1 MPRLCKDAEN
11 QGEICKKL
19 IEKKICGNAKGGIQC
34 KAKNGE
40 PPGLITEEI
49 YQNILKELGIGKPA
63 PVPAPVPNKSRNANV
78 ALVPKQASVKFVEH
92 VVANHSRNANVA
104 VVPNGSRNANVAVV
118 PNGSRNANVAVAA
131 NGSRNAN
138 VAVVP
143 NGSRNAN
150 VAVVPNGSRNANVAV
165 VPNGSRNANVAV
177 VPNGSRNANVAGV
190 PKESTTTDQII
201 QLVNTTESLE
211 DLIKSELIR
220 KSCND
225 YAKFLDDR
233 GRQNIVKAV
242 INLFQTVTSD
252 NFYKLLSSLKGV
264 ITHED
269 IQSFRASVLEE
280 SSHPYL
286 GYIVIKWLYHSVLGM
301 VKKTH
306 HDQNS
311 SYKLLTDKNV
321 LVTEDMENLDITD
334 MDHLY
339 ELFERFQYFHK
350 SSASTSLV
358 FTARLKDLHKDFI
371 TEQTTLRPNQ
381 QFYFKAFPVG
391 EVVNRYGNKVNYMT
405 EGLQTELSMYEE
417 LFKLQ
422 KYNITPNI
430 LCKIALIPNITGFG
444 EFLEKTK
451 MLNVAKDMTFKEVNP
466 LLYVPPETVW
476 NRVSIISTHPG
487 GPELYTIFQ
496 DLSPDERKEVMFQII
511 YNLYVFDK
519 LEISQGDMH
528 ARNIKV
534 NILSEPISLCY
545 IVNGRTYAFETKHL
559 VKFFDLDFGMIGKT
573 TNLKFD
579 YNGNVTDT
587 INKIVNPNRSPDN
600 WRNYKSG
607 ITDIYNPNLD
617 IVKLFMN
624 GAVGLVKKFAVLL
637 REDLDFIQ
645 FIKLSLPG
653 IFNNSKIRDTYRQIL
668 KDPEYKKEAVKIY
681 GIENITKWQISESVF
696 DSSWNDYLIK
706 CGNETTGYIVKDFEK
721 PVPNNQLWIPN
732 TIIATKHQMLKG
744 KYFNNFYKGRVYP
757 IDVTKQ
763 MVYSIDGVIA

>member
-11 QGEICKKL
+11 RGEICKKL
-19 IEKKICGNAKGGIQC
+19 IQKNICGNAKGGIQC

-49 YQNILKELGIGKPA
+49 YQNILKELGMAKPA
-63 PVPAPVPNKSRNANV
+63 PAPEPAPVPNKSRNTNV
-78 ALVPKQASVKFVEH
+78 AVLAKQASVKFVEH
-92 VVANHSRNANVA
+92 EVQNHSRNANVA
-104 VVPNGSRNANVAVV
+104 LVQNHPRNVNVVVVPNGSRNANVGSNPKEDYFKVV
-118 PNGSRNANVAVAA
+118 NNEIPKQNVGSMPNHSLNANV
-131 NGSRNAN
+131 GSM
-138 VAVVP
+138 
-143 NGSRNAN
+143 
-150 VAVVPNGSRNANVAV
+150 
-165 VPNGSRNANVAV
+165 
-177 VPNGSRNANVAGV
+177 
-190 PKESTTTDQII
+190 PKQSTTTDQILE
-201 QLVNTTESLE
+201 LVNTTELLE
-211 DLIKSELIR
+211 YLIESELIL
-220 KSCND
+220 KNCND
-225 YAKFLDDR
+225 YAESLEASKP
-233 GRQNIVKAV
+233 RQKVV
-242 INLFQTVTSD
+242 FDLFQTVTTD
-252 NFYKLLSSLKGV
+252 NFYRLLSSLEPV

-269 IQSFRASVLEE
+269 IQSFRASVLEQI
-280 SSHPYL
+280 SHPYL
-286 GYIVIKWLYHSVLGM
+286 GYIVIKELYNFVLAI

-306 HDQNS
+306 HDQNA
-311 SYKLLTDKNV
+311 SYKILTDRNV
-321 LVTEDMENLDITD
+321 LVTENMEKLNIYDMNY
-334 MDHLY
+334 LY
-339 ELFERFQYFHK
+339 DLFEDFKYFNK

-358 FTARLKDLHKDFI
+358 FTGRLKDVDEDFI
-371 TEQTTLRPNQ
+371 TKTSTLRPDQ

-391 EVVNRYGNKVNYMT
+391 EVVNVYGRKVNYLT

-430 LCKIALIPNITGFG
+430 LCKIAVISNKTGFA
-444 EFLEKTK
+444 EFLDKTN
-451 MLNVAKDMTFKEVNP
+451 MLAQAKKNTFEQVNP

-476 NRVSIISTHPG
+476 DRVSIISTHPG
-487 GPELYTIFQ
+487 GPELFTIFQ
-496 DLSPDERKEVMFQII
+496 DLSPDQRKEVMFQII

-534 NILSEPISLCY
+534 NILSEPMSLCY
-545 IVNGRTYAFETKHL
+545 IVNGRTYVFETKHL

-573 TNLKFD
+573 TKLKFD
-579 YNGNVTDT
+579 YDGHVTDA
-587 INKIVNPNRSPDN
+587 IHKIENPNRRPDN

-624 GAVGLVKKFAVLL
+624 GAVGLIKMFP
-637 REDLDFIQ
+637 DLIRTDLEFIK

-668 KDPEYKKEAVKIY
+668 IDPEYKKEAVKIY

-732 TIIATKHQMLKG
+732 TIIRSKERMIRDS
-744 KYFNNFYKGRVYP
+744 YFNKFYKTEPYP
-757 IDVTKQ
+757 IDITEQ